1 MLTSEKNIN
10 NYVIIV
16 TESNNGDRMLIQ
28 NNVRLRETDFKNE
41 NELQTFIENN
51 IETIFNLQLVKSQ
64 FVIETFR
71 FDTLAYDEETNAFV
85 ILEYKNTKNNS
96 FVDQGMSYSS
106 ALRRRKEKAILECLK
121 TSWDKVNGHKMDYFL
136 FSLSFIGWALLCIFI
151 IPIIF
156 VVPYIVCANTMYI
169 NELLKEDT
177 K

>member
-28 NNVRLRETDFKNE
+28 NNVRLR
-41 NELQTFIENN
+41 
-51 IETIFNLQLVKSQ
+51 ETIFNLQLVKSQ

-96 FVDQGMSYSS
+96 LVDQGMSYSS

-121 TSWDKVNGHKMDYFL
+121 TSWDKMNGHKMDYFL
-136 FSLSFIGWALLCIFI
+136 FSLSFISWALLCVFI
-151 IPIIF
+151 IPITF

-169 NELLKEDT
+169 NEILKEDT

>member
-16 TESNNGDRMLIQ
+16 TERNNGDRMLIQ

-71 FDTLAYDEETNAFV
+71 FDTLAYDE
-85 ILEYKNTKNNS
+85 
-96 FVDQGMSYSS
+96 
-106 ALRRRKEKAILECLK
+106 
-121 TSWDKVNGHKMDYFL
+121 
-136 FSLSFIGWALLCIFI
+136 
-151 IPIIF
+151 
-156 VVPYIVCANTMYI
+156 
-169 NELLKEDT
+169 
-177 K
+177 